1 MLDGPNER
9 LSEFSFYAAIDLA
22 NVSATERF
30 EMVLARRDFS
40 GNINNLLSRIS
51 RILEKS
57 LEFSGGGGTQELK
70 LST

>member
-9 LSEFSFYAAIDLA
+9 LSVCSFYAAIDLA

-40 GNINNLLSRIS
+40 ALI
-51 RILEKS
+51 
-57 LEFSGGGGTQELK
+57 
-70 LST
+70 